1 MVTLQD
7 RYGEYMTDTRDEA
20 PITTSTQP
28 IGLEDSDGTD
38 LLQNDGLNPVHELL
52 RIHR

>member
-1 MVTLQD
+1 MVTLKD
-7 RYGEYMTDTRDEA
+7 RYGEFLTDNRDEA

-28 IGLEDSDGTD
+28 IGLEDSDGSD
-38 LLQNDGLNPVHELL
+38 LLQNDGRSPVHETL